1 MQLITKYGKGIRY
14 LLCAIDL
21 FGKYTWVI
29 PIKYKKKVTIV
40 NAFQSIFH
48 SSKRKP
54 NKIVVDQDSEF
65 YNSSFEK
72 WLKRKSHRNAFNK
85 Q

>member
-1 MQLITKYGKGIRY
+1 MGYSYKIQ
-14 LLCAIDL
+14 
-21 FGKYTWVI
+21 
-29 PIKYKKKVTIV
+29 KKKVTIV

-72 WLKRKSHRNAFNK
+72 
-85 Q
+85 